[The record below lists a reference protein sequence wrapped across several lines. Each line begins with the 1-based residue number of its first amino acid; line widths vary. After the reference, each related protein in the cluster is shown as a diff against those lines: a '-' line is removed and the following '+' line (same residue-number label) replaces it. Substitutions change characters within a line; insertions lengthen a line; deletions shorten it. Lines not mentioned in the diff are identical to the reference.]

1 MWGFHFFCITVL
13 IKGVKERFIKAPFA
27 ADELIRQET
36 IACAETGIL
45 MAAWRD
51 HCARSLKAYE
61 DLYVSRLA
69 QENQKYL
76 KVIAFCI
83 SNKGYISNKLAFIRT
98 ELCLFRHFYF
108 LCVRLINYI
117 L

>member
-1 MWGFHFFCITVL
+1 LTPSKRHHDGKIYHFSL
-13 IKGVKERFIKAPFA
+13 LHHDLNKGSEKSLCKLSSP
-27 ADELIRQET
+27 DELIRQET

-76 KVIAFCI
+76 KVWFLTSGKI
-83 SNKGYISNKLAFIRT
+83 
-98 ELCLFRHFYF
+98 LF
-108 LCVRLINYI
+108 L
-117 L
+117 